1 MACMC
6 GGQLRIATSDAA
18 GLQRQHGGHGSV
30 ESVVSSLRA
39 HVPGTQRPS
48 IRAGS
53 GLVLFYY
60 VRPEFCCT
68 TSLPQV
74 NSSLPFLVHHVH
86 AGTCVSHGWS
96 R

>member
-39 HVPGTQRPS
+39 HVPGLNATPEHTC
-48 IRAGS
+48 IWFWVGS
-53 GLVLFYY
+53 VLLH
-60 VRPEFCCT
+60 P
-68 TSLPQV
+68 P
-74 NSSLPFLVHHVH
+74 
-86 AGTCVSHGWS
+86 
-96 R
+96 

>member
-6 GGQLRIATSDAA
+6 GGQLQIATSDAA

-48 IRAGS
+48 IRAFGS

-60 VRPEFCCT
+60 IRPEFCCT
-68 TSLPQV
+68 TSLLQV
-74 NSSLPFLVHHVH
+74 YHK
-86 AGTCVSHGWS
+86 
-96 R
+96 